1 MDCCRSAFATT
12 NKDMQKLFD
21 NFLRTLDSFPPEISL
36 GDFTVINRALFISLG
51 TMMTT
56 YLIVLLQF
64 NMSSSDSHGY
74 NITLQI

>member
-1 MDCCRSAFATT
+1 MSGPSKWSLC
-12 NKDMQKLFD
+12 
-21 NFLRTLDSFPPEISL
+21 LRYPRLNSIRTSPIPHVLHSPPIPLTEQSMGSL
-36 GDFTVINRALFISLG
+36 LQLG

>member
-1 MDCCRSAFATT
+1 MGS
-12 NKDMQKLFD
+12 LFQ
-21 NFLRTLDSFPPEISL
+21 
-36 GDFTVINRALFISLG
+36 LG

-64 NMSSSDSHGY
+64 NLSSSDSHGY

>member
-1 MDCCRSAFATT
+1 MKVFNENSSSVYLTEQLMCSVL
-12 NKDMQKLFD
+12 Q
-21 NFLRTLDSFPPEISL
+21 
-36 GDFTVINRALFISLG
+36 LG

-64 NMSSSDSHGY
+64 NMSSSDSQGY

>member
-1 MDCCRSAFATT
+1 MKAFDETSSPSIYLSE
-12 NKDMQKLFD
+12 QSVRFLFQ
-21 NFLRTLDSFPPEISL
+21 
-36 GDFTVINRALFISLG
+36 LG

>member
-1 MDCCRSAFATT
+1 VTPARSVL
-12 NKDMQKLFD
+12 Q
-21 NFLRTLDSFPPEISL
+21 
-36 GDFTVINRALFISLG
+36 LG

-64 NMSSSDSHGY
+64 NMSSSDSQGY